1 MKAQTRSRWIL
12 MAILLLLLT
21 IGSLS
26 LVGFARVRAASA
38 GTASNDCRVAIVI
51 SRQEAEAA
59 GVDWAVAKEHQ
70 RDWSN
75 TYRCGDEAAKEMA
88 LQRAVEAKQRFLA
101 ER

>member
-1 MKAQTRSRWIL
+1 MHMQLRPRWIPI
-12 MAILLLLLT
+12 AVLLILLT
-21 IGSLS
+21 IGSFS
-26 LVGFARVRAASA
+26 LVGFARVRVASA

-70 RDWSN
+70 RDWSS